1 MWQTPRRADPS
12 KPQTARALSDMAKK
26 HTTLKALLQRNKRT
40 FKTMTIQ
47 TFHFNPIMV
56 NTLVL
61 HDETGEA
68 LIVDPGNCN
77 SLEDAR
83 LAEYIEKNGLTVKAI
98 VNTHP
103 HIDHIAGNA
112 WTVKQYGA
120 PLLCHEAGM
129 PIYRKAHIYG
139 AAFGLPVEKM
149 PEPTRFLNEGD
160 TVRFGHQALQV
171 LYTPGHCDGSISLH
185 DANNHLVICGDL
197 LFEGSVGRADLPT
210 GDMALLL
217 DMVRT
222 KILTLD
228 GNTVIYPGHGDT
240 TTVENEKLYN
250 PFLQ

>member
-1 MWQTPRRADPS
+1 
-12 KPQTARALSDMAKK
+12 MAKK
-26 HTTLKALLQRNKRT
+26 KIALKELLLRNKRT
-40 FKTMTIQ
+40 LDTMTLQI
-47 TFHFNPIMV
+47 FHFNPIMV
-56 NTLVL
+56 NTLVM

-83 LAEYIEKNGLTVKAI
+83 LAEYIEKNSLTVKAI

-149 PEPTRFLNEGD
+149 PEPTKYLQEGD
-160 TVRFGHQALQV
+160 IVRFGNQALQV

-185 DANNHLVICGDL
+185 DPNNRLVICGDL

-210 GDMALLL
+210 GNMNLLL
-217 DMVRT
+217 EMIRT
-222 KILTLD
+222 KIFTLD
-228 GNTVIYPGHGDT
+228 SDTVIYPGHGDT

>member
-1 MWQTPRRADPS
+1 
-12 KPQTARALSDMAKK
+12 MAKK
-26 HTTLKALLQRNKRT
+26 KIALKELLLRNKRT
-40 FKTMTIQ
+40 LDTMTLQI
-47 TFHFNPIMV
+47 FHFNPIMV
-56 NTLVL
+56 NTLVM

-83 LAEYIEKNGLTVKAI
+83 LTEYIEKNSLTVKAI

-112 WTVKQYGA
+112 WCVQQYGA

-129 PIYRKAHIYG
+129 PIYHKAHAYG
-139 AAFGLPVEKM
+139 AAFGLPADRM
-149 PEPTRFLNEGD
+149 PEPTRFLHEGD
-160 TVRFGHQALQV
+160 IISFGNQSLQV

-185 DANNHLVICGDL
+185 DADNRMVICGDL

-210 GDMALLL
+210 GNMNLLL
-217 DMVRT
+217 EIIRT
-222 KILTLD
+222 KIFTLD
-228 GNTVIYPGHGDT
+228 SDTVIYPGHGDT